1 MTRFEYLKE
10 NLTQRELAKYLAE
23 FEDCQG
29 ECREFCNKRFAS
41 LENDENF
48 DCVDVL
54 YEYLVLE
61 MDKESD

>member
-29 ECREFCNKRFAS
+29 ECRKFCNKRFAS